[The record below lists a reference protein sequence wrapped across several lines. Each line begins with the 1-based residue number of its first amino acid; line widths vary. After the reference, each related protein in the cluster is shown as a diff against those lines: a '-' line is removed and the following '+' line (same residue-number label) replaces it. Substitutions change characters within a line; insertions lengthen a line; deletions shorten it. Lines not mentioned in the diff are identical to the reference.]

1 MKGKV
6 QGNETEMNG
15 KLKGNGTEMEGRK
28 GKQREI
34 KKITENMQE
43 MKENEQNIEH
53 IENKKASR
61 FGEKLFSKHKP
72 NTSQYYNK
80 EKMYLK
86 TESDSKPTPN

>member
-1 MKGKV
+1 
-6 QGNETEMNG
+6 
-15 KLKGNGTEMEGRK
+15 
-28 GKQREI
+28 
-34 KKITENMQE
+34 MQE
-43 MKENEQNIEH
+43 MKKNEQHIEH

>member
-6 QGNETEMNG
+6 QGNGTEMNG

-34 KKITENMQE
+34 KKSTENMQE

-61 FGEKLFSKHKP
+61 FGEKLFSKQKP
-72 NTSQYYNK
+72 NTIIK
-80 EKMYLK
+80 KK
-86 TESDSKPTPN
+86 CI